1 MCQRSLKFAFF
12 PQLVASNRDGTYE
25 LLFSNGFNKVLVKE
39 VGATSTYV
47 QIADG
52 MSTCATLEVPNE
64 LIIEL
69 SKSGIDELDSR
80 SDEKKKRKEATA
92 EVNKVTSELNSAKK
106 ICTNIEQEL
115 PKSQRRE
122 EKFKHTHVCIYIHNE
137 HIHTT
142 HTQIHKHKEN

>member
-1 MCQRSLKFAFF
+1 
-12 PQLVASNRDGTYE
+12 
-25 LLFSNGFNKVLVKE
+25 VLVKE

-80 SDEKKKRKEATA
+80 SEGSNSRGEQSYIRA
-92 EVNKVTSELNSAKK
+92 E
-106 ICTNIEQEL
+106 
-115 PKSQRRE
+115 
-122 EKFKHTHVCIYIHNE
+122 
-137 HIHTT
+137 
-142 HTQIHKHKEN
+142 

>member
-1 MCQRSLKFAFF
+1 
-12 PQLVASNRDGTYE
+12 
-25 LLFSNGFNKVLVKE
+25 VLVKE

-69 SKSGIDELDSR
+69 SKSGIDEVNSR

-92 EVNKVTSELNSAKK
+92 EVNKVASELNSVKK
-106 ICTNIEQEL
+106 I
-115 PKSQRRE
+115 
-122 EKFKHTHVCIYIHNE
+122 Y
-137 HIHTT
+137 
-142 HTQIHKHKEN
+142 